1 MGYIALPR
9 VKRISRIPL
18 GESNFN
24 LFQPNLPLLY
34 PRKRQKT
41 IYFLTFLGGIEMK
54 NWAKMG
60 YIVILFKVMEL
71 GSCDG
76 ISNLLSPNN

>member
-1 MGYIALPR
+1 
-9 VKRISRIPL
+9 
-18 GESNFN
+18 
-24 LFQPNLPLLY
+24 
-34 PRKRQKT
+34 
-41 IYFLTFLGGIEMK
+41 MK
-54 NWAKMG
+54 NWTKMG